1 MTIKTIKRS
10 LILRIFKP
18 FYLRYV
24 FVVLDIFATFLKNG
38 EISFF
43 ILEDSRGFYE
53 IDSPTWIFLEE
64 SAFSRKFPNSNIRQ
78 NSTSR
83 FSESMAEA
91 KWFQVTSPNF
101 KLWDHFNVTI
111 RCALYGEIL
120 LGVFSQNGHTQNG
133 VARKSNIER
142 ALGFK
147 LLNSQLFTSVCKWPS
162 NLA

>member
-53 IDSPTWIFLEE
+53 IDSPT
-64 SAFSRKFPNSNIRQ
+64 
-78 NSTSR
+78 
-83 FSESMAEA
+83 
-91 KWFQVTSPNF
+91 
-101 KLWDHFNVTI
+101 
-111 RCALYGEIL
+111 
-120 LGVFSQNGHTQNG
+120 
-133 VARKSNIER
+133 
-142 ALGFK
+142 
-147 LLNSQLFTSVCKWPS
+147 
-162 NLA
+162 